1 MCIRDSWYDAYNTPE
16 GINYDPNIAGLGV
29 GNGSGF
35 EYFNG
40 VSARRYGVSLKLT
53 F

>member
-1 MCIRDSWYDAYNTPE
+1 MPE
-16 GINYDPNIAGLGV
+16 ASNFDPNIAGLGV

-35 EYFNG
+35 EYFHG
-40 VSARRYGVSLKLT
+40 VSARRYGVSLKFT